1 MRRGEVCNCRSGVCV
16 GLHVRVLFDMRAGVF
31 VVLVGVTP
39 LRRMGIVRLAM
50 LARTAVFSLI
60 RMVKLSR
67 NFVPFRGLAACALH
81 LPRQAIALGGSRTEK
96 HFRGN
101 KKFCVWRPVLSW
113 RNRADRRVAR
123 GVQALWDPR
132 RKKVRKS
139 CKSVDRARLRTET
152 RIAGRG
158 RREGF

>member
-1 MRRGEVCNCRSGVCV
+1 MSIWCVRRIARSRAFRYAGGGFRRLGRRYTSTTHGNRSFSDACTDCGVQ
-16 GLHVRVLFDMRAGVF
+16 FNQ
-31 VVLVGVTP
+31 
-39 LRRMGIVRLAM
+39 
-50 LARTAVFSLI
+50 
-60 RMVKLSR
+60 MVKLSR